1 MGIEQSFGEILKI
14 VNQYWYLFVGAII
27 LALIVG
33 KTLGKKKPIDLN
45 QFVKNFEKH
54 EIKSEKINKGIP
66 KQIYHGNHFLG
77 ILKSYS
83 EVDVDESSV
92 NKALRETKDF
102 KNLPEQE
109 RIKLSQDF
117 KKFKEVKVTVAQ
129 RVLFK
134 SIPIPFF
141 SDDMILRLNKEDISY
156 YEKKIVIPEKL
167 RIAYTIGNEYIVLSN
182 NTSEQISR
190 VHDDMMTLLTN
201 YSFTVQTKNME
212 KLAGNEPNFAQ
223 IREMMDRET
232 RKEAEKKKL
241 KSESY

>member
-1 MGIEQSFGEILKI
+1 MGIEQSFGEMLKI
-14 VNQYWYLFVGAII
+14 INQYWYLFVGAIV
-27 LALIVG
+27 LAIIVG
-33 KTLGKKKPIDLN
+33 KALGKKKPIDLN
-45 QFVKNFEKH
+45 QFVKAFEKQ
-54 EIKSEKINKGIP
+54 EIKSEKINKTIP
-66 KQIYHGNHFLG
+66 KLIFHGNHFLG
-77 ILKSYS
+77 VTKSYS
-83 EVDVDESSV
+83 EIDVDESSV
-92 NKALRETKDF
+92 NKTLRDGKDF

-117 KKFKEVKVTVAQ
+117 EPFKEVKMVIAQ

-134 SIPIPFF
+134 RIPIPFF

-156 YEKKIVIPEKL
+156 YESKIVIPEKL

-182 NTSEQISR
+182 NTSEQVSR
-190 VHDDMMTLLTN
+190 IHDDMMTLLTN

-232 RKEAEKKKL
+232 KKEAEKKKL